1 MSNWKTKLI
10 QAYRMCTAPY
20 RKFRWVN
27 MSRSGTVPV
36 ISLFYHRV
44 ADEHPND
51 WTISRAAFT
60 QQIDWFQKTFD
71 LVSLEEAQNRIR
83 SGSNQRPTLTITFD
97 DGYAENSEY
106 ALPLLIERKIPIT
119 YFATVNQTLKQVPFP
134 HDVERGC
141 PLPTNS
147 LESLIAM
154 DTAGIEI
161 GAHTRN
167 HADLGKITDERIL
180 IDEVITASLELESA
194 IGRKVRYFAF
204 PYGLTPNLNPK
215 VFGMLRAAGFLGVC
229 SAYGGWNEIGED
241 PFHIQRLH
249 GDPNFERIKNWL
261 TFDPRL
267 SAVEKYVPGSEDF
280 DRSLFDEAIE
290 SVKSKRD
297 HQAPTLLSR
306 DACPSNAIDAT
317 S

>member
-1 MSNWKTKLI
+1 
-10 QAYRMCTAPY
+10 
-20 RKFRWVN
+20 
-27 MSRSGTVPV
+27 MSRNGTVPIIV
-36 ISLFYHRV
+36 LFYHRV

-51 WTISRAAFT
+51 WTMSRADFT
-60 QQIDWFQKTFD
+60 RQIDWFQKQFD
-71 LVSLEEAQNRIR
+71 LVSLEEVQNRVR
-83 SGSNQRPTLTITFD
+83 SGSNDRPTLSITFD

-106 ALPLLIERKIPIT
+106 ALPLLIERKIPVT
-119 YFATVNQTLKQVPFP
+119 YFATVNQTLKQIPFP

-147 LESLIAM
+147 LESMIAL
-154 DTAGIEI
+154 DAAGIEI

-180 IDEVITASLELESA
+180 IDEVITSSLELEAA
-194 IGRKVRYFAF
+194 IGRKIRYFAF
-204 PYGLTPNLNPK
+204 PYGLTPNLNSK

-229 SAYGGWNEIGED
+229 SAYGGWNDVGDD

-261 TFDPRL
+261 TFDPRIGG
-267 SAVEKYVPGSEDF
+267 VEKYSPSSEEF
-280 DRSLFDEAIE
+280 DRELFDNAVQ
-290 SVKSKRD
+290 SVKSESSLQLATQSVTSPPPK
-297 HQAPTLLSR
+297 QT
-306 DACPSNAIDAT
+306 PSAA